1 MTDLFNSKAPWIM
14 NLLRADFGL
23 SIEEAAA
30 ILGNIGHECGGF
42 KLFQEQKPLVPG
54 SRGGFGWCQWTGP
67 RRVAF
72 ENYCKRNGLDPKSD
86 KANYGWLY
94 VELKST
100 ESAAIP
106 AVKRAVGLEAKVRAF
121 ELKFERAG
129 VKHYDSRYV
138 WARRALAA
146 HAANPHAKAPYM
158 AALPTP
164 YPDGDIVKVEV
175 DGVKPTDPVP
185 PELLIPA
192 ESGEG
197 SWLPDILIGVGII
210 AAIVVGLIIIL

>member
-30 ILGNIGHECGGF
+30 VLGNIGHECGGF

-86 KANYGWLY
+86 KANYGWLF

-121 ELKFERAG
+121 ERLFERAG

-138 WARRALAA
+138 WARKALAA

-164 YPDGDIVKVEV
+164 VILSGTETPGTPA
-175 DGVKPTDPVP
+175 PT
-185 PELLIPA
+185 PELAPIGTA
-192 ESGEG
+192 EG

-210 AAIVVGLIIIL
+210 AAIVAALIIIL

>member
-14 NLLRADFGL
+14 NLLRADFDL

-86 KANYGWLY
+86 KANYGWLF

-164 YPDGDIVKVEV
+164 VIPSGTET
-175 DGVKPTDPVP
+175 PATPP
-185 PELLIPA
+185 PAPELAPIGTA
-192 ESGEG
+192 EG
-197 SWLPDILIGVGII
+197 SWLPDILLGVGII
-210 AAIVVGLIIIL
+210 AAIVAALIIIL